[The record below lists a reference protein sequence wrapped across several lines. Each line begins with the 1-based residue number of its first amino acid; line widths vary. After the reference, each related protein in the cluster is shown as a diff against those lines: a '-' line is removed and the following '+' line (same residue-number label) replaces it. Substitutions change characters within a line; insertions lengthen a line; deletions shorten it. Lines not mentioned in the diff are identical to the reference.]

1 MVWGPGQWPPGMP
14 LPDLLFPQLCQEGQQ
29 LIEEK
34 PELAEAV
41 KKKLGEI
48 RQCWAELESTTQ
60 AKARQLLEA
69 TKADHLVQ
77 SYADLDKRL
86 LRMESQLQ
94 AVDSGP
100 DLASVNCSLKKLQVS
115 RGVGGAASVMPR
127 LTASRT
133 PRTGRGRET
142 P

>member
-1 MVWGPGQWPPGMP
+1 MQ
-14 LPDLLFPQLCQEGQQ
+14 LSDLLSPQPCQEGQQ

-34 PELAEAV
+34 PELAESV
-41 KKKLGEI
+41 RKKLGEI

-94 AVDSGP
+94 AVDTGL
-100 DLASVNCSLKKLQVS
+100 DLASVNSNLKKLQVGAQGWS
-115 RGVGGAASVMPR
+115 GGGQHVSYP
-127 LTASRT
+127 
-133 PRTGRGRET
+133 G
-142 P
+142 